1 MVKMADLV
9 TASTFAVGLCCGFLL
24 RSRWFLIKKVLFNS
38 KNTQKPVEDTK
49 RQVETE
55 KVFFLLKSINY
66 VSHLQVIFFN

>member
-55 KVFFLLKSINY
+55 KVFFILNL
-66 VSHLQVIFFN
+66 

>member
-55 KVFFLLKSINY
+55 KVFFFLNL
-66 VSHLQVIFFN
+66 